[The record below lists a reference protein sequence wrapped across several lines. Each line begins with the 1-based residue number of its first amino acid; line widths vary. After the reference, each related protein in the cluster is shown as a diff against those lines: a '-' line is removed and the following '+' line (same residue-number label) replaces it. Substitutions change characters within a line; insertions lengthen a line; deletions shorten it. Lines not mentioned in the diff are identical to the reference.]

1 MDISDDDIREIV
13 ANICASLL
21 DMGVQPVDKAP
32 ERPIHEHAY
41 TSSVQITGAWEGA
54 VSVDFSEPLARK
66 MTEAMFGMEV
76 GEAARDEILDA
87 LGEVANVAGGNV
99 KALLP
104 SPAQLSMPSV
114 TEGVNYVVRV
124 PGTAVVNHVGFECEG
139 EPLVVTVLRR
149 AS

>member
-1 MDISDDDIREIV
+1 MEISDDDIREIV
-13 ANICASLL
+13 TNICSSLL

-32 ERPIHEHAY
+32 DRPIHEQAY

-54 VSVDFSEPLARK
+54 VTVDFSGPLARR
-66 MTEAMFGMEV
+66 MTEAMFGMEE
-76 GEAARDEILDA
+76 GEAAREEILDA
-87 LGEVANVAGGNV
+87 IGEVANVAGGNV

-114 TEGVNYVVRV
+114 TEGVDYVIRV
-124 PGTAVVNHVGFECEG
+124 PGTTIVNHVGFECEG
-139 EPLVVTVLRR
+139 QPLVVTILRR